1 MSVTLALFVV
11 AAFLTVVKLVGLP
24 GQAKEAA
31 EGARAS
37 LSVLSD
43 GTLTDDLKERRLR
56 KLSVRLFG
64 LFGRIVAG
72 TCLALAV
79 PLAGLWVLDAVGL
92 GSASATLHVLTRVDF
107 LAFTSLI
114 GAAAFWTVRSRRQR

>member
-1 MSVTLALFVV
+1 MSVTLALFAV

-31 EGARAS
+31 EGARTS

-43 GTLTDDLKERRLR
+43 GALSDDLKERRLR
-56 KLSVRLFG
+56 ELSVRLFG

-79 PLAGLWVLDAVGL
+79 PLAALWILDAAGL
-92 GSASATLHVLTRVDF
+92 GSVSATLHVLTRVDF
-107 LAFTSLI
+107 LALTSLI
-114 GAAAFWTVRSRRQR
+114 GAAALWTVRRRWQR